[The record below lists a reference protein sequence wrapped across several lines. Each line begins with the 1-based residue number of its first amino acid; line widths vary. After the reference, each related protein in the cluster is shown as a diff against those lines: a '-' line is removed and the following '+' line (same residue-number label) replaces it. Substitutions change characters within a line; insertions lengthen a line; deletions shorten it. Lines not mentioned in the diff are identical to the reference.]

1 MSVSESIKWQNAIE
15 MELARIE
22 ANLHF
27 VDDYSSLMHIPG
39 INLRAKQCLE
49 SIDEIKKYLILNE
62 RTEKESPPLH

>member
-27 VDDYSSLMHIPG
+27 VDDYSSIMHISG

>member
-1 MSVSESIKWQNAIE
+1 MSANESITWQSAVE

-49 SIDEIKKYLILNE
+49 SIDEIKKYLILHE
-62 RTEKESPPLH
+62 RTETESSPLH

>member
-1 MSVSESIKWQNAIE
+1 MSANESITWQSAIE

-22 ANLHF
+22 TNLHF

-49 SIDEIKKYLILNE
+49 SIDEIKKYLTLHE
-62 RTEKESPPLH
+62 RTETESSPLH

>member
-1 MSVSESIKWQNAIE
+1 MSVRESITWQSAIE

-22 ANLHF
+22 TNLHF

-49 SIDEIKKYLILNE
+49 SIDEIKKYLTLHE
-62 RTEKESPPLH
+62 RTETESPSLH

>member
-1 MSVSESIKWQNAIE
+1 MSANESITWQSAVE

-39 INLRAKQCLE
+39 INLRAKQCL
-49 SIDEIKKYLILNE
+49 
-62 RTEKESPPLH
+62 RV